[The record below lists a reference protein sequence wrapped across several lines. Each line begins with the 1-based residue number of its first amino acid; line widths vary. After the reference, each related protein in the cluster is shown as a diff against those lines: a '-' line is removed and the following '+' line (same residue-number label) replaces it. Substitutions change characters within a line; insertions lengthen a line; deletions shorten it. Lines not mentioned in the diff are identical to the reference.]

1 MHSILL
7 IEDDNA
13 LSAGIEYA
21 LKSEGFDVNIA
32 ATLEKARQLIKQSE
46 YSLLL
51 LDVMLPDGSGYDFC
65 RGVRRQSN
73 IPIIFLTACDEE
85 VNIVLGLDM
94 GGDDYITKPFR
105 LKELVSRINA
115 ILRRTSNPQQE
126 EVNLLVS
133 GDIQIFTLEGRVKK
147 NGVEIPL
154 TALEYRLLL
163 TMVKHPNQVLSRN
176 SILDAL
182 WDFAGEFVD
191 DNTLSVYIKRLRE
204 KIGDNQDEH
213 RYITTVRGVGY
224 KWDCSVRGEKNG
236 NV

>member
-204 KIGDNQDEH
+204 KLGDNQDEH

>member
-21 LKSEGFDVNIA
+21 LKSEGFDVIIA

-65 RGVRRQSN
+65 RDVRRQSN

-126 EVNLLVS
+126 EVNLLVF

-147 NGVEIPL
+147 NGVEVPL

-176 SILDAL
+176 SILEAL

>member
-1 MHSILL
+1 MRSILL
-7 IEDDNA
+7 VEDDNA
-13 LSAGIEYA
+13 LSTGIEYA
-21 LKSEGFDVNIA
+21 LKSEGFNINIA
-32 ATLEKARQLIKQSE
+32 PTLEKARQLIKQFE

-65 RGVRRQSN
+65 REVRRQSN

-115 ILRRTSNPQQE
+115 ILRRTSSPQQE

-147 NGVEIPL
+147 NGTEIPL

-163 TMVKHPNQVLSRN
+163 TLVKHPNQVLSRN
-176 SILDAL
+176 SILEAL

-213 RYITTVRGVGY
+213 RYITTIRGVGY

-236 NV
+236 HV

>member
-32 ATLEKARQLIKQSE
+32 ATLGKARQLIKQSE

-133 GDIQIFTLEGRVKK
+133 SDIQIFTLEGRVKK

-204 KIGDNQDEH
+204 KLGDNQDEH

>member
-133 GDIQIFTLEGRVKK
+133 SDT
-147 NGVEIPL
+147 
-154 TALEYRLLL
+154 
-163 TMVKHPNQVLSRN
+163 SD
-176 SILDAL
+176 S
-182 WDFAGEFVD
+182 
-191 DNTLSVYIKRLRE
+191 S
-204 KIGDNQDEH
+204 
-213 RYITTVRGVGY
+213 
-224 KWDCSVRGEKNG
+224 
-236 NV
+236 

>member
-1 MHSILL
+1 MRSILL

-46 YSLLL
+46 FSLLL

-65 RGVRRQSN
+65 RDVRRQSN

-126 EVNLLVS
+126 DANVLVS

-163 TMVKHPNQVLSRN
+163 TMAKHPNQVLSRN
-176 SILDAL
+176 SILEAL

-204 KIGDNQDEH
+204 KIGDNQGEH

-224 KWDCSVRGEKNG
+224 KWDCSIRGEKNG

>member
-154 TALEYRLLL
+154 TTLEYRLLL

>member
-1 MHSILL
+1 MNRILL
-7 IEDDNA
+7 IEDDIA

-32 ATLEKARQLIKQSE
+32 AALEKARQLIKQFE
-46 YSLLL
+46 YNLLL
-51 LDVMLPDGSGYDFC
+51 LDVMLPDGNGYDFC
-65 RGVRRQSN
+65 REVRRQSN

-115 ILRRTSNPQQE
+115 ILRRAGSSSHE
-126 EVNLLVS
+126 EANLLVS

-147 NGVEIPL
+147 NGTEIPL

-176 SILDAL
+176 SILEAL

-191 DNTLSVYIKRLRE
+191 DNTLSVYVKRLRE
-204 KIGDNQDEH
+204 KIGDNQDDH
-213 RYITTVRGVGY
+213 RYITTIRGVGY
-224 KWDCSVRGEKNG
+224 KWDCGIRGEKNG
-236 NV
+236 HI

>member
-133 GDIQIFTLEGRVKK
+133 SDIQIFTLEGRVKK

-204 KIGDNQDEH
+204 KLGDNQDEH